1 MYGRNV
7 LRAISYAPAAY
18 LRPAGDARLQLVA
31 QHGAGHRLA
40 VLLVVRDRMR
50 ARAGHRHMPRQYVEE
65 LQVLVIVNAIGALT
79 YRAINQRFYAIIKF
93 RALDRAKGMS

>member
-1 MYGRNV
+1 
-7 LRAISYAPAAY
+7 
-18 LRPAGDARLQLVA
+18 
-31 QHGAGHRLA
+31 
-40 VLLVVRDRMR
+40 
-50 ARAGHRHMPRQYVEE
+50 MPRQYVEQ